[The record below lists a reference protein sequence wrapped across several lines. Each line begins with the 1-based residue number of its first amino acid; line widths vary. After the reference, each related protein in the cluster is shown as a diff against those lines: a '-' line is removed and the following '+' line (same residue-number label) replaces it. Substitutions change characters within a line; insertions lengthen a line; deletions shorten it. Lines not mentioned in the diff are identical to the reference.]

1 MGLLEFSDQ
10 GLILVLADF
19 LIEPELFQDHAA
31 PPVEPPLGFARVG
44 RDGAWDDGRQAYDLL
59 QGKLGNILAEIM
71 ARGGL
76 DSENPRAEFDEI
88 EVEGEDPVLAQRFFQ
103 ASSDEI
109 FPDFAQG
116 ILSRGQKKVL
126 GELLGDGAP
135 ARVFSALWV

>member
-31 PPVEPPLGFARVG
+31 PPVEPRLGFARVG

-59 QGKLGNILAEIM
+59 QGKLENIPAEIM
-71 ARGGL
+71 AGGGL
-76 DSENPRAEFDEI
+76 DSENPRAELDEI

-109 FPDFAQG
+109 FPDFA
-116 ILSRGQKKVL
+116 
-126 GELLGDGAP
+126 
-135 ARVFSALWV
+135 